1 MPELIISD
9 TSCLIVLDKIGHL
22 DMLNCCY
29 ENIYTTPEVVTEY
42 GLLLPEWIKMQSA
55 SNVILQQFLATTLDK
70 GEASAITLAT
80 ELEDA
85 RLILDD
91 LKARKTA
98 KSMNLKI
105 TGTLGV
111 LVKAKQKD
119 CISSIREIIELLR
132 STDFRMSETL
142 IEEIIRQAGE
152 HDT

>member
-9 TSCLIVLDKIGHL
+9 ASSLIVLDKIGHL

-29 ENIYTTPEVVTEY
+29 ENICTTPEVVTEY
-42 GLLLPEWIKMQSA
+42 GLLLPEWIKVQSA
-55 SNVILQQFLATTLDK
+55 SNVILQQFLETTLDK

-111 LVKAKQKD
+111 LVKAKQED

-132 STDFRMSETL
+132 STDFRMSDTL
-142 IEEIIRQAGE
+142 IEEILRQAGE
-152 HDT
+152 H